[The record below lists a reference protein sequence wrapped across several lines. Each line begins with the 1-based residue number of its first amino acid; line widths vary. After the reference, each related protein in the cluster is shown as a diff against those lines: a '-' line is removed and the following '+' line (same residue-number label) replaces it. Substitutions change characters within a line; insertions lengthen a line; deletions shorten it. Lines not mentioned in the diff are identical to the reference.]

1 MDINQISIS
10 PLKKAADSLTLAL
23 QQKKDDFMRDA
34 VIQRFE
40 YTYELSWKLLKRYL
54 EALSNQREYNV
65 RDIFR
70 EAGKQG
76 LIDSV
81 ENWLIYHRARNLTS
95 HTYDEIIAEETYV
108 AAKAFSEDV
117 LKLISVLERKLS
129 GTN

>member
-76 LIDSV
+76 LIDSM
-81 ENWLIYHRARNLTS
+81 ENWLIYHRAKNLTS